1 MTRTLAALL
10 FAGIL
15 VAWSPEFWAQ
25 SLVETG
31 AFVLCALCI
40 ARGGRRDQF
49 LGLVPLLLL
58 GAVAFGCLQLL
69 AGSTVDRFET
79 RKAVLYWLANLAI
92 FVAAAAM
99 LRDVR
104 ARAWFRNA
112 LLWFGCAVNVLAIA
126 QAATSGGR
134 VFWLFAT
141 DYPET
146 FGPFIYRNQYAAFV
160 ELLFPLA
167 LYRALRDGR
176 GSWWYLCVAA
186 GFFAGVASAASRA
199 GVALLILELAAML
212 GLAWAGGWM
221 PRKKLARS
229 AGVLLILALLF
240 TAAAGWENIGS
251 RFAETESYQ
260 VRRKLLASSA
270 AMIRERPW
278 QGFGLGTWRV
288 VYPAYATFD
297 NGLVA
302 NQAHNDWAE
311 WMVEG
316 GVVFVLLLAAIA
328 WRSAAGALRHPW
340 ALGAAAVFLHGAVD
354 YPLREPALAAVLF
367 SLLGALAAARADEAD
382 TLAQSGAN
390 PGPIA

>member
-1 MTRTLAALL
+1 MTRALAALL

-15 VAWSPEFWAQ
+15 VAWSPEFWAP
-25 SLVETG
+25 SLVEVG
-31 AFVLCALCI
+31 AFVLCAICI
-40 ARGGRRDQF
+40 TREERLS
-49 LGLVPLLLL
+49 LGAVPLLLV
-58 GAVAFGCLQLL
+58 GAVAVGCLQLL
-69 AGSTVDRFET
+69 AGITVDRFET

-92 FVAAAAM
+92 FVAAAAV
-99 LRDVR
+99 LRDAR

-112 LLWFGCAVNVLAIA
+112 LLWFGCAVNMLAIA
-126 QAATSGGR
+126 QVATWGGR

-146 FGPFIYRNQYAAFV
+146 FGPFVYRNEYAAFV

-167 LYRALRDGR
+167 LYRALRNRR
-176 GSWWYLCVAA
+176 GSWRYLCVAA
-186 GFFAGVASAASRA
+186 GFFAGVAAAASRA
-199 GVALLILELAAML
+199 GVALLILELAAMIV
-212 GLAWAGGWM
+212 LAWTGGWM
-221 PRKKLARS
+221 PRKKLVRS
-229 AGVLLILALLF
+229 AGVLLILSLLF

-251 RFAETESYQ
+251 RFGETESYQ

-270 AMIRERPW
+270 AMIRHRPW
-278 QGFGLGTWRV
+278 PGFGLGTWRV

-316 GVVFVLLLAAIA
+316 GVALVLLLAAVA
-328 WRSAAGALRHPW
+328 WWSAAGALRHPW
-340 ALGAAAVFLHGAVD
+340 ALGVAAVFLHSAVD

-367 SLLGALAAARADEAD
+367 SLLGALAAARTAATD
-382 TLAQSGAN
+382 TLAQSSAN
-390 PGPIA
+390 SGPIA